1 MGRIFET
8 RNTKPGED
16 QPGEKRCGEE
26 MMQPLLIF
34 DLDGTLIDSRLD
46 LANSV
51 NATRAHMGMPALTNA
66 TVYSYV
72 GNGVG
77 VLIRRAL
84 SDARGGAGATE
95 SELEAAQE
103 YFLSYYREHMLDC
116 TTLYPGTTEALAQL
130 SAAGMKLAV
139 LTNKPVR
146 FSCAIVEGLGIAP
159 YFQRV
164 YGGNSFEQ
172 KKPHP
177 MGVETLMA
185 ECRTDRANT
194 VMIGDSAV
202 DVQTAR
208 NASIQAWGV
217 SYGFQPETLVAEPPD
232 WLGHSMSE
240 VAERALG
247 QLRG

>member
-1 MGRIFET
+1 MT
-8 RNTKPGED
+8 R
-16 QPGEKRCGEE
+16 
-26 MMQPLLIF
+26 PLLIF

-51 NATRAHMGMPALTNA
+51 NATRASMGMPALHNS

-72 GNGVG
+72 GNGVA
-77 VLIRRAL
+77 VLIRRSL
-84 SDARGGAGATE
+84 GDAHEGAGATDE
-95 SELEAAQE
+95 ELQSAQE

-130 SAAGMKLAV
+130 ASAGMKLAV

-146 FSCAIVEGLGIAP
+146 FSQAIVEGLGIAP

-177 MGVETLMA
+177 MGIETLMS
-185 ECRTDRANT
+185 EYGTVRANT
-194 VMIGDSAV
+194 VMIGDSSV
-202 DVQTAR
+202 DVLTAR
-208 NASIQAWGV
+208 NASVQAWGV
-217 SYGFQPETLVAEPPD
+217 TYGFQPETLVTEPPD
-232 WLGHSMSE
+232 WLGHSMAE
-240 VAERALG
+240 VAEKALG
-247 QLRG
+247 ELRG